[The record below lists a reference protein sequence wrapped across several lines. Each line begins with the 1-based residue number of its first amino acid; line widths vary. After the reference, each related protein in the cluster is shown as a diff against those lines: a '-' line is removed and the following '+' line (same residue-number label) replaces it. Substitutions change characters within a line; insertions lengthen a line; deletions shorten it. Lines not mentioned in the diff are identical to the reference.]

1 MFVTSFVLYGLL
13 EAEQLGTISIDHHLF
28 SESISVLATFRD
40 KN

>member
-13 EAEQLGTISIDHHLF
+13 EAEELGTIKIDHHLF
-28 SESISVLATFRD
+28 SLSLQTLASFRD